1 MDRAARIRKATA
13 ATALALGILA
23 PAGCGPKKPVTAPVA
38 GRVLLD
44 GKPVA
49 EAAVL
54 FQPVDGGVPARGG
67 TDAEGRFGLST
78 FARDDGALVGRH
90 RVVVSKVVGETV
102 AANELGL
109 EAAPAPAA
117 AQPKAVLPRRYADP
131 ATTSLEAVVEP
142 QGTTIDLT
150 LESGG

>member
-1 MDRAARIRKATA
+1 MDRPASRQAAA
-13 ATALALGILA
+13 AAVLALAILA
-23 PAGCGPKKPVTAPVA
+23 PAGCGRKKPATAPVA

-49 EAAVL
+49 DAAVL

-67 TDAEGRFGLST
+67 TDAEGRFRLST
-78 FARDDGALVGRH
+78 FARDDGAIVGRH

-109 EAAPAPAA
+109 EAGPSPAS
-117 AQPKAVLPRRYADP
+117 QPKAVLPRRYADP
-131 ATTSLEAVVEP
+131 ATTSLEATVEP
-142 QGTTIDLT
+142 QGTTIDIV
-150 LESGG
+150 LESSG

>member
-1 MDRAARIRKATA
+1 MDRAARIRQATA

-23 PAGCGPKKPVTAPVA
+23 PAGCGPKKPATAPVA

-44 GKPVA
+44 GRPVA
-49 EAAVL
+49 DAAVL
-54 FQPVDGGVPARGG
+54 FQPVAGGVPARGG
-67 TDAEGRFGLST
+67 TDAEGRFRLST

-90 RVVVSKVVGETV
+90 RVLVSKVVGETV
-102 AANELGL
+102 AANDLGL

-117 AQPKAVLPRRYADP
+117 QPKAVLPPRYADP
-131 ATTSLEAVVEP
+131 ATTSLEATVEP

-150 LESGG
+150 LESGN

>member
-1 MDRAARIRKATA
+1 MDRRPLRNRRAAA
-13 ATALALGILA
+13 AVVALVILT
-23 PAGCGPKKPVTAPVA
+23 PPGCGPKKPATAPVA

-49 EAAVL
+49 DAAVL

-67 TDAEGRFGLST
+67 TDAEGRFRLST
-78 FARDDGALVGRH
+78 FARDDGAIVGRH

-117 AQPKAVLPRRYADP
+117 QPKAVLPPRYADP
-131 ATTSLEAVVEP
+131 ATTSLEATVEP
-142 QGTTIDLT
+142 EGTTIDLT
-150 LESGG
+150 LDSGG